1 MSELTTTRTATI
13 GGNTYE
19 LTFQTSSTEDE
30 HISVWL
36 KDKEGVDRELEVY
49 SKEDQNLEHEADFY
63 VNNLFEGYYDEDF
76 LNNI

>member
-13 GGNTYE
+13 GENTYE
-19 LTFQTSSTEDE
+19 LTFQTSSQEE
-30 HISVWL
+30 YISVWL